1 MLGAATSEDA
11 ATEDEVRSM
20 LDPELTAAL
29 EHLDSPS
36 IQAVL
41 EEEGEVPPLQSANA
55 ANAASSADTPAD
67 AASTSEQTPLTKLLG
82 GSMHARCVYIQLWM
96 APGPP
101 RRI

>member
-41 EEEGEVPPLQSANA
+41 EEEGEVPPLQSGKQRQ
-55 ANAASSADTPAD
+55 SPSA
-67 AASTSEQTPLTKLLG
+67 
-82 GSMHARCVYIQLWM
+82 MHARCVYIQLWM